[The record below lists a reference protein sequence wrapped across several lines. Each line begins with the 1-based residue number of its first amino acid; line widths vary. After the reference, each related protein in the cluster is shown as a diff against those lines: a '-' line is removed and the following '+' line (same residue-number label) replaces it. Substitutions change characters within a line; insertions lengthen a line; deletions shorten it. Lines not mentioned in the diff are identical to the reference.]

1 MFDAV
6 RQRFSNARDRLPPL
20 YWTLWWGT
28 LINRAGAFVGPLLT
42 FYLTGERGLSLSLA
56 GLIIALYGVGQVGAS
71 LVGGV
76 LADRLGRRATLLL
89 SLGGG
94 AATMLALGFARDPAA
109 IAILVLLQGFTGELY
124 RPAVAALIADI
135 VPPVDRMLAYGL
147 QYWAVNLGF
156 SAAPVIA
163 GLLARASFTL
173 VFIGD
178 AITTVVYGAVV
189 LLRVPETRPAAPPQG
204 TPAIRLAD
212 VLRDRVFMT
221 LVGVAFLLALI
232 PFQSTV
238 GLSAYMAGQGYSAA
252 EFGAVLAVNGVLII
266 LFQPILLGPLGR
278 RDPSRVLAAS
288 ALIMG
293 VGFALHDAA
302 IVIALHV
309 VAVAVWSIGEIFATS
324 VFGTLVAACAPAQAR
339 GRYQGVFSMSWG
351 AASAVGPIVGARAL
365 EEYGPHA
372 LWLGCAGVGVLVAI
386 LFLATAPALRAR
398 VARAADD
405 RH

>member
-6 RQRFSNARDRLPPL
+6 RQRFSNARDRLPRL

-28 LINRAGAFVGPLLT
+28 LINRAGGFVGPLLT

-56 GLIIALYGVGQVGAS
+56 GVIVALYGVGQVGAS

-94 AATMLALGFARDPAA
+94 AASMLALGFARAPSA
-109 IAILVLLQGFTGELY
+109 IAVLVVVQGFTGELY

-178 AITTVVYGAVV
+178 AITTLVYGSIV
-189 LLRVPETRPAAPPQG
+189 LARVPETRPAAPPPG
-204 TPAIRLAD
+204 TATVRLAD
-212 VLRDRVFMT
+212 VLSDRVFMT
-221 LVGVAFLLALI
+221 LVGIAFLTALV
-232 PFQSTV
+232 PFQSSFA
-238 GLSAYMAGQGYSAA
+238 LSAYMAGQGYSAA
-252 EFGAVLAVNGVLII
+252 EYGAVLAVNGVLII
-266 LFQPILLGPLGR
+266 LFQPILIGPLTR

-293 VGFALHDAA
+293 VGFALHDVA
-302 IVIALHV
+302 IVLALHLA
-309 VAVAVWSIGEIFATS
+309 AVAVWSIGEIFATS
-324 VFGTLVAACAPAQAR
+324 VFGTLVAACAPAEAR

-351 AASAVGPIVGARAL
+351 AASAIGPIAGARVL
-365 EEYGPHA
+365 EDLGSHA
-372 LWLGCAGVGVLVAI
+372 LWLGCAGVGAI
-386 LFLATAPALRAR
+386 SAALYVITGPARRER
-398 VARAADD
+398 VARANAS
-405 RH
+405 